1 MNICVYGAASD
12 NIADIFKKAGEQLGE
27 ELARRGHN
35 LIFGGG
41 AAGMMGAAA
50 RGASR
55 GGGHITSVAPSFFD
69 VDGVLYPECD
79 EYIFTETMG
88 ERKQI
93 FEDISDAFVISPG
106 GVGTFDE
113 FFELLTLRQL
123 NRHQKP
129 MAILNTEGYF
139 GFMLAM
145 MRNAAD
151 LHFMTPLNFDL
162 FYVSDRVE
170 DILDYLEHPGDVY
183 HGTSEL
189 RDIVRD
195 KSAIDPED
203 K

>member
-195 KSAIDPED
+195 KSAVEAEE